1 MRFSNF
7 ELKLQILK
15 TKLTHYID
23 DDDDAGVGL
32 WKSIK
37 RKVRDERVIGVSK
50 YV

>member
-23 DDDDAGVGL
+23 DDDAGVGL
-32 WKSIK
+32 
-37 RKVRDERVIGVSK
+37 
-50 YV
+50 